1 MDGMTIPLLSGY
13 SSFSDAVYG
22 AIADGLDNGRDSDDF
37 QDINGNGIPDFIDAN
52 GNGEY
57 DSGEIKIDENEIAE
71 ANWYKVDNL
80 PYVPPDTSLS
90 GKLINSF
97 VADHS

>member
-1 MDGMTIPLLSGY
+1 MLGY
-13 SSFSDAVYG
+13 SC
-22 AIADGLDNGRDSDDF
+22 
-37 QDINGNGIPDFIDAN
+37 
-52 GNGEY
+52 EY

>member
-1 MDGMTIPLLSGY
+1 MLGY
-13 SSFSDAVYG
+13 SC
-22 AIADGLDNGRDSDDF
+22 
-37 QDINGNGIPDFIDAN
+37 
-52 GNGEY
+52 EY

-80 PYVPPDTSLS
+80 PHVPPETSLS